1 MSLKCGKIFQRF
13 KTLKKSTALLFE
25 IHEVKKKKCVIY
37 APANGKVV
45 DLSKVPDPVFSK
57 KMMGEGVGLI
67 FEGDTLFAPL
77 DGKVKLVAST
87 KHAIG
92 FEANNKAEILMHIG
106 LELLIKEGD
115 RVKHGTP
122 VLKINRQFMKE
133 RNIDLTTPIVV
144 TNSEY
149 KVFKSNITDVTTDSV
164 IMECT
169 KN

>member
-1 MSLKCGKIFQRF
+1 MKEIFNIFNLSWQE
-13 KTLKKSTALLFE
+13 SAALHINDTDKDEFFSNVINKVFNLF
-25 IHEVKKKKCVIY
+25 ICFCIGIL
-37 APANGKVV
+37 ACLPF
-45 DLSKVPDPVFSK
+45 VF
-57 KMMGEGVGLI
+57 
-67 FEGDTLFAPL
+67 
-77 DGKVKLVAST
+77 
-87 KHAIG
+87 
-92 FEANNKAEILMHIG
+92 
-106 LELLIKEGD
+106 ELLIKEGD

>member
-1 MSLKCGKIFQRF
+1 
-13 KTLKKSTALLFE
+13 
-25 IHEVKKKKCVIY
+25 
-37 APANGKVV
+37 
-45 DLSKVPDPVFSK
+45 
-57 KMMGEGVGLI
+57 MMGEGVGLI

-106 LELLIKEGD
+106 LDTVSLEGKGFELLIKEGD

>member
-1 MSLKCGKIFQRF
+1 MINVL
-13 KTLKKSTALLFE
+13 
-25 IHEVKKKKCVIY
+25 KKKKCVIY

-57 KMMGEGVGLI
+57 KI
-67 FEGDTLFAPL
+67 FEGDILFAPL

-106 LELLIKEGD
+106 LDTVSLEGKGFELLIKEGD

>member
-1 MSLKCGKIFQRF
+1 MINVL
-13 KTLKKSTALLFE
+13 
-25 IHEVKKKKCVIY
+25 KKKKCVIY

-92 FEANNKAEILMHIG
+92 FEANNKGFGESIPTGFLVYPFN
-106 LELLIKEGD
+106 K
-115 RVKHGTP
+115 R
-122 VLKINRQFMKE
+122 R
-133 RNIDLTTPIVV
+133 R
-144 TNSEY
+144 
-149 KVFKSNITDVTTDSV
+149 
-164 IMECT
+164 
-169 KN
+169 

>member
-1 MSLKCGKIFQRF
+1 MINVL
-13 KTLKKSTALLFE
+13 
-25 IHEVKKKKCVIY
+25 KKKKCVIY

-106 LELLIKEGD
+106 LD
-115 RVKHGTP
+115 T
-122 VLKINRQFMKE
+122 
-133 RNIDLTTPIVV
+133 V
-144 TNSEY
+144 TN
-149 KVFKSNITDVTTDSV
+149 KGKSYLMIETDYSRADKGQIRTRLEAFLETL
-164 IMECT
+164 E
-169 KN
+169 K

>member
-1 MSLKCGKIFQRF
+1 MINVL
-13 KTLKKSTALLFE
+13 
-25 IHEVKKKKCVIY
+25 KKKKCVIY
-37 APANGKVV
+37 APANGEVV

-106 LELLIKEGD
+106 LDTVSLEGKGFELLIKEGD